1 MKSVQKKFHPLNS
14 HFTTHGQD
22 PPKERAKYPTTKGIT
37 KFNLGFRIACT
48 WERPKTVGGSVFLIH
63 CHVTKGGNHSKN
75 KLARFGNS
83 KI

>member
-1 MKSVQKKFHPLNS
+1 MKSVLTNFHPLNS

-22 PPKERAKYPTTKGIT
+22 PPKKRANNPMAKGIN
-37 KFNLGFRIACT
+37 KFNLRFRIACT
-48 WERPKTVGGSVFLIH
+48 WERHKTMGGNVFLIH
-63 CHVTKGGNHSKN
+63 CHATKGGNHSKD